1 MKTIT
6 ALLVMTFLLPAITV
20 RAQRDLFFVD
30 DTGTISQDAVI
41 QASEPLLARDARIGV
56 YVVTG
61 GGEGDLLDNLRTD
74 DMLDEAGNLRDE
86 AIIVYISIDP
96 DRHEIRYGDR
106 WRSALDEYLPG
117 QQIETFL
124 PWYLDQHDYQLAVT
138 STLRSVDTALVLH
151 DNQNQEWQLYLL
163 VAVAGLAMV
172 LGFLRIIYLVLC
184 GAFKI
189 GRKLSS

>member
-172 LGFLRIIYLVLC
+172 LGFLRIIYLVLR

>member
-1 MKTIT
+1 
-6 ALLVMTFLLPAITV
+6 MTFLLPAITV

-172 LGFLRIIYLVLC
+172 LGFLRIIYLVLR

>member
-61 GGEGDLLDNLRTD
+61 GGDGDLLDNLRPD

-172 LGFLRIIYLVLC
+172 LGFLRIIYLVLR